1 MHMAMLHYLQHPTS
15 AINLL
20 MFGFNFPVQSIL
32 YVRQRHY
39 NFGYFPNPLLL
50 IFTSTLSYQP
60 CLTSIHSHSVIPNY
74 HSYLLTPIHRR
85 IFSYLTQTP
94 THTFTPYY
102 SLSLLSLTDSKTNSF
117 SPRLHSGM
125 KCCTQ
130 YIFFSHMLTYT
141 PAYGQPCINA

>member
-60 CLTSIHSHSVIPNY
+60 CLTSIHSHSVIPSY
-74 HSYLLTPIHRR
+74 HSYLLTPIH

-102 SLSLLSLTDSKTNSF
+102 PLCILSLTDSHMYSHCSCVEKNAIG
-117 SPRLHSGM
+117 SGR
-125 KCCTQ
+125 
-130 YIFFSHMLTYT
+130 
-141 PAYGQPCINA
+141 